1 MIISAMVASAALMS
15 PVDVAQ
21 TVSELSE
28 PQGIVSARGEELK
41 DAGKFGA
48 SVNYT
53 YSYVGGTGTQ
63 SMDDA
68 NSWD

>member
-21 TVSELSE
+21 TVSELPE

-48 SVNYT
+48 STNFT
-53 YSYVGGTGTQ
+53 YTGTFDNRT
-63 SMDDA
+63 MDDA

>member
-1 MIISAMVASAALMS
+1 MIISTMVASMALMS

-41 DAGKFGA
+41 DAGKTGV
-48 SVNYT
+48 SMNYT
-53 YSYVGGTGTQ
+53 HTGPLPNPM
-63 SMDDA
+63 MDDA
-68 NSWD
+68 KTWD

>member
-1 MIISAMVASAALMS
+1 MIISTMVASMALMS

-41 DAGKFGA
+41 DAGKTGLSTNFTH
-48 SVNYT
+48 T
-53 YSYVGGTGTQ
+53 YRCNQPTTT
-63 SMDDA
+63 DDA
-68 NSWD
+68 KTWD

>member
-1 MIISAMVASAALMS
+1 MIISTMVASMALMS

-41 DAGKFGA
+41 DAGKTGV
-48 SVNYT
+48 SMNYT
-53 YSYVGGTGTQ
+53 YSAWDR
-63 SMDDA
+63 MDDA
-68 NSWD
+68 NTWD

>member
-1 MIISAMVASAALMS
+1 MVASAALMS
-15 PVDVAQ
+15 PVDIAQ

-41 DAGKFGA
+41 DVGKTNL
-48 SVNYT
+48 STNYT
-53 YSYVGGTGTQ
+53 KTAHYQGGQWIYQT
-63 SMDDA
+63 DDA

>member
-15 PVDVAQ
+15 PVDIAQ

-28 PQGIVSARGEELK
+28 PQQGIVSARGEELK

-53 YSYVGGTGTQ
+53 YSWQGNG
-63 SMDDA
+63 SAMDDA

>member
-41 DAGKFGA
+41 DAGKVGV
-48 SVNYT
+48 SLNYT
-53 YSYVGGTGTQ
+53 YTFER
-63 SMDDA
+63 MDDA
-68 NSWD
+68 NTWDS

>member
-1 MIISAMVASAALMS
+1 MVASAALMS
-15 PVDVAQ
+15 PVDIAQ

-41 DAGKFGA
+41 DAGKVGA

-53 YSYVGGTGTQ
+53 YSWQGGGTA
-63 SMDDA
+63 MDDA